1 MDYPIYN
8 TPPDTGFSCDDKEGL
23 YADVSSQC
31 QAWHVCLAPDRQWS
45 FLCPNGTIFNQ
56 EEFVCDWW
64 FNVDCSKAEDLYFLN
79 IEVAEENAERQRQR
93 EEVKVELL
101 NQ

>member
-1 MDYPIYN
+1 MGAKKIFNIDPCHQGY
-8 TPPDTGFSCDDKEGL
+8 
-23 YADVSSQC
+23 YADPEADC
-31 QAWHVCLAPDRQWS
+31 QLYHVCSDS
-45 FLCPNGTIFNQ
+45 GDGIFVTYNFLCPNGTIFNQ